1 MHTYTLYIC
10 MSYIARK
17 YMIFIVSNKDVAY
30 YEMYIILAPSTFVC
44 GATIVVSAIYISAY
58 VVAAYGY
65 MYTAVIPNITIYL
78 KYIVCMSQAT

>member
-1 MHTYTLYIC
+1 
-10 MSYIARK
+10 
-17 YMIFIVSNKDVAY
+17 
-30 YEMYIILAPSTFVC
+30 MYIILAPSTFVC

-78 KYIVCMSQAT
+78 KYIVCMSQASWIASNTHIYAQICVLSCMW